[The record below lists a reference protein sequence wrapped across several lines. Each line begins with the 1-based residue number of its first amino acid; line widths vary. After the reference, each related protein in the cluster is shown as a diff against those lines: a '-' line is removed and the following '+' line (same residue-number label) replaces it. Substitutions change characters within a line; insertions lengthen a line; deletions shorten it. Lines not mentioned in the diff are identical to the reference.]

1 MMPVISS
8 PTRSWYSSNIM
19 SRSASRIRWRITCLA
34 VWAAIRPKSVGV
46 TSRLEIWSSYSASL
60 SGPISGSSGSRIS
73 PVSGSI
79 VRSSSIASATSFSSS
94 SGGRI
99 SSNTRKSA
107 VERSMSTRA
116 YFAAPGV
123 FLYADSSASSSA
135 SMSFSDEMPFSFSR
149 VWTAST
155 ISLLNLS
162 SSRPLAA
169 KSGWNAGCGSA
180 ECGPS
185 PSPPRARRPRRR
197 RPRGRP

>member
-1 MMPVISS
+1 MPVIIS

-34 VWAAIRPKSVGV
+34 VCAAIRPKSVGV

-60 SGPISGSSGSRIS
+60 SRSISGSSGSRIS

-79 VRSSSIASATSFSSS
+79 VRSSSIASSTSFSSS

-107 VERSMSTRA
+107 VLRSMSTRA
-116 YFAAPGV
+116 YLAAPGV
-123 FLYADSSASSSA
+123 FLYAESSASSSA

-155 ISLLNLS
+155 ISLLNLLLLVVPS
-162 SSRPLAA
+162 GAA
-169 KSGWNAGCGSA
+169 KSGSSAGSA
-180 ECGPS
+180 
-185 PSPPRARRPRRR
+185 RA
-197 RPRGRP
+197 GS